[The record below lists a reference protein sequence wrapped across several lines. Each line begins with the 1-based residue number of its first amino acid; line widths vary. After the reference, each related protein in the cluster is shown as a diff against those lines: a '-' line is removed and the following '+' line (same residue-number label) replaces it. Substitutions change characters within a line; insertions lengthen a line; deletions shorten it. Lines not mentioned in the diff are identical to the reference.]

1 MQEWQKEYPD
11 CIVNNTQQNE
21 TFIKIMLAVLGGQTP
36 EEEEKNRE
44 KILRNIAKEVA
55 IDKTVIMNR

>member
-1 MQEWQKEYPD
+1 M
-11 CIVNNTQQNE
+11 
-21 TFIKIMLAVLGGQTP
+21 FIKIMLAVLGGQTP